1 MLKKQFTRFFIILLI
16 IFVFFSPSEA
26 QEIKKAYTMPDTAPL
41 YSPPPVQ
48 FRDNKI
54 ISILFKTTSEIL
66 HKLVP
71 EPLVPNPGNLMFIY
85 VGELNIQDPSGGIYS
100 YLEAGI
106 GVPVAFSK
114 TSGNYAVYLYLD
126 KALPIVGGREIWGW
140 PKKDAQISFK
150 VEDGK
155 ISAKIVRFGA
165 SLISVTSTL
174 LNKIDPIPSQPELPW
189 FNLKIIPSVEKNSPP
204 DVMQLTS
211 ARNSESKTKELYNC
225 KASLEFGSSPM
236 DPLGTIEIVE
246 ILGAQYKVTDFVM
259 NYGEVLHDYLAEGK
273 K

>member
-1 MLKKQFTRFFIILLI
+1 MLKKQIAQFFILLLI
-16 IFVFFSPSEA
+16 FFVFFSPSEA
-26 QEIKKAYTMPDTAPL
+26 QEIKKGYTMPNAAPL

-54 ISILFKTTSEIL
+54 ISILFKTTPEVL
-66 HKLVP
+66 QALVP

-85 VGELNIQDPSGGIYS
+85 VGELNIVDPIGGKYS

-106 GVPVAFSK
+106 GAPVTFSK
-114 TSGNYAVYLYLD
+114 TSGNYAIYLYLD

-140 PKKDAQISFK
+140 PKKDAQISFT
-150 VEDGK
+150 VQDGK
-155 ISAKIVRFGA
+155 INAKLERFGA
-165 SLISVTSTL
+165 PIITVTSTL
-174 LNKIDPIPSQPELPW
+174 LKKIDPIPSQPELPW
-189 FNLKIIPSVEKNSPP
+189 FNLKIIPSVKKNSTP

-211 ARNSESKTKELYNC
+211 AINTGSKTNELYNC
-225 KASLEFGSSPM
+225 KASVKFGSSPM
-236 DPLGTIEIVE
+236 DPLGNIEIVKVM
-246 ILGAQYKVTDFVM
+246 GAQYRISDFVM

>member
-1 MLKKQFTRFFIILLI
+1 VLRKQIAQFFIFLLVFFI
-16 IFVFFSPSEA
+16 FFSPSEA
-26 QEIKKAYTMPDTAPL
+26 QEIKKAYTMPSAAPL

-54 ISILFKTTSEIL
+54 ISVLFKTTPEVL
-66 HKLVP
+66 QTLVP

-85 VGELNIQDPSGGIYS
+85 VGELNIENPAGGIYS
-100 YLEAGI
+100 YLEAGL

-140 PKKDAQISFK
+140 PKKDAQISFE
-150 VEDGK
+150 VQDEK
-155 ISAKIVRFGA
+155 IKAKIERFGA
-165 SLISVTSTL
+165 PLITLTSTL
-174 LNKIDPIPSQPELPW
+174 LKKIDPVPRQPELPW
-189 FNLKIIPSVEKNSPP
+189 FNLKIIPSVEQDSPP

-211 ARNSESKTKELYNC
+211 SMNTGNDTKELYNC
-225 KASLEFGSSPM
+225 KASVEFGSSAM
-236 DPLGTIEIVE
+236 DPLGKIEIVE
-246 ILGAQYKVTDFVM
+246 IVGAQFSVSDFVM
-259 NYGEVLHDYLAEGK
+259 NYGNVLHDYLAEGK